1 MQLRIIIVMDSTPIA
16 VCMWLSSAIEMD
28 EPLKIFFQVLSN
40 YLSDPQSLLV
50 LAAVWICYLLF
61 HSKLSQDR
69 FKVMEQRK
77 LLSDEKFAAGQELLT
92 LMGRAGVLF
101 KRFNWFNNEL
111 VTDVRTILLV
121 EDEKS
126 VHCFKEEIEAAFPN
140 TDVRLANNGA
150 EAWAQILRKRPSLII
165 TDLVMPVMDGFQ
177 LLRKLAVHYPDIPVV
192 VISAYISDPRQIA
205 AEIGTLPTHFEFV
218 PKPSLFQKLFF
229 AIKHLLS
236 KKSETKHDDS
246 AVAL

>member
-1 MQLRIIIVMDSTPIA
+1 MDSTP
-16 VCMWLSSAIEMD
+16 VTVSVSLLSAIKLD

-50 LAAVWICYLLF
+50 LAALWICYLLF
-61 HSKLSQDR
+61 QRKLSQDR

-92 LMGRAGVLF
+92 LMGKAGVLF
-101 KRFNWFNNEL
+101 KRFNWFNNKL

-126 VHCFKEEIEAAFPN
+126 MHCFKEEIEAAFPN

-177 LLRKLAVHYPDIPVV
+177 LLRKSAVHCPDIPVI
-192 VISAYISDPRQIA
+192 VISAYISDPKQIA

-229 AIKHLLS
+229 AIRHLLD
-236 KKSETKHDDS
+236 KNSETKHDDS
-246 AVAL
+246 ALAL